1 MHVTQMERSTMSSGP
16 ARASKQDVP
25 ILLCERVGPIAVL
38 TLNRPVVRNSLSEAM
53 IAQLHAALNEIG
65 EDRDVRALVIAAN
78 GPAFSAG
85 HDLKELTAR
94 RSDADGGRAYFSGIM
109 NACSAMMQAIV
120 HLEKPVVAAVQ
131 GLATAAGCQLVA
143 SCDLAVASEAAT
155 FATPGVDIG
164 LFCSTPMVALSRNVP
179 RKQAM
184 EMLLTGE
191 PISAVTAR
199 NIGLI
204 NRVVPAGRE
213 RDAAIELAQKVALK
227 SAHTVK
233 LGKAAFYRQAEMSLA
248 DAYRYAAEVMTENMM
263 ARDAEEG
270 ICAFIEKREPKWQ
283 DR

>member
-1 MHVTQMERSTMSSGP
+1 MEFPMSGIA
-16 ARASKQDVP
+16 ARVSPLDTP
-25 ILLCERVGPIAVL
+25 ILLRETVGSIAVL
-38 TLNRPVVRNSLSEAM
+38 TLNRPAARNGLSEAL
-53 IAQLHAALNEIG
+53 IASLHAALAEIA
-65 EDRDVRALVIAAN
+65 DDATVRALVIGAR
-78 GPAFSAG
+78 GPAFCAG

-94 RSDADGGRAYFSGIM
+94 RSDADGGRAYFAGIM

-120 HLEKPVVAAVQ
+120 NLPKPVIAAVQ
-131 GLATAAGCQLVA
+131 GVATAAGCQIVA
-143 SCDLAVASEAAT
+143 SCDLAIASEAAS

-191 PISAVTAR
+191 PIAAAR
-199 NIGLI
+199 AREIGLV
-204 NRVVPAGRE
+204 NRVVPPGAE
-213 RDAAIELAQKVALK
+213 RAAALALAEKVALK

-233 LGKAAFYRQAEMSLA
+233 LGKAAFYRQAEMGLA
-248 DAYRYAAEVMTENMM
+248 DAYRHAAEVMTENMM

-270 ICAFIEKREPKWQ
+270 ICAFIEKRAPKWE

>member
-1 MHVTQMERSTMSSGP
+1 MEKSTMSSQP
-16 ARASKQDVP
+16 ARVSVQVVSIP
-25 ILLCERVGPIAVL
+25 ILLRETVGAIAVL
-38 TLNRPVVRNSLSEAM
+38 TLDRPAARNSLSEAL
-53 IAQLHAALNEIG
+53 IAQLHAALNQIG
-65 EDRDVRALVIAAN
+65 EDRNVRALVIAAN

-94 RSDADGGRAYFSGIM
+94 RSDADGGRAYFAGIM
-109 NACSAMMQAIV
+109 NACSAMMRAIV
-120 HLEKPVVAAVQ
+120 HLPKPVVAAVQ

-143 SCDLAVASEAAT
+143 SCDLAVASDEAT

-191 PISAVTAR
+191 PISAATAR

-204 NRVVPAGRE
+204 NRVVPIGRE

-283 DR
+283 DQ